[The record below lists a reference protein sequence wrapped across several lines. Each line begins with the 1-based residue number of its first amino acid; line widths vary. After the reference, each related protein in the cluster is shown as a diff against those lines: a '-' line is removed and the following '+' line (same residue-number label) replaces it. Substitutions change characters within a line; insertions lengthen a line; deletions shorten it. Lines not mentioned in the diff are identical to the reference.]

1 MHQKTYQNY
10 ILYDNSALD
19 GSFILLLNFKE
30 EVTSV
35 VLPCKQPS
43 CVTNS
48 NNSAEED
55 KIQEYLNRSDT
66 AVIYP
71 EPVSDPEAQE
81 PEASVPETEEEE
93 EENQDNGK
101 YSSLII
107 IYFIWLPY
115 KYFI

>member
-1 MHQKTYQNY
+1 M
-10 ILYDNSALD
+10 
-19 GSFILLLNFKE
+19 
-30 EVTSV
+30 
-35 VLPCKQPS
+35 LPCKQPS

-107 IYFIWLPY
+107 IYFIWLSFSCVFFSLRFWQRVTSI
-115 KYFI
+115 KSRKLLNFMHICL